1 MMRIRLALVLAV
13 AAMPLVQSCVPLAV
27 TGAGAAALMAAD
39 RRSTGTYIDD
49 EGIELAA
56 LGRLHDISGVHVNAT
71 SFNRRVLLTG
81 EVPTEELRKRVQ
93 QAIRTIPNVRE
104 VVDEMQLAGASSL
117 ASRGSDSLIT
127 SSVKARMINNKAFSV
142 NHIKV
147 VTEAGVVYLMGLVT
161 QAEADA
167 AVETART
174 TSGVNRVVKVF
185 EYLS

>member
-1 MMRIRLALVLAV
+1 MMRMRLGLVLAI
-13 AAMPLVQSCVPLAV
+13 AAMPLIQSCIPLAV
-27 TGAGAAALMAAD
+27 TGAGTAALMAAD

-49 EGIELAA
+49 EGIELTA
-56 LGRLHDISGVHVNAT
+56 LGRLHDISGAHVNAT

-104 VVDEMQLAGASSL
+104 VIDEIQLAGASSL

-127 SSVKARMINNKAFSV
+127 SSVKARMLNNKAFSV

-161 QAEADA
+161 PAEGDA
-167 AVETART
+167 AVEVAST
-174 TSGVNRVVKVF
+174 TSGVKRVVKEF
-185 EYLS
+185 ESLQ